1 MKKTLITTAIIV
13 VVVFLIALPKLN
25 LFKAKATPG
34 AATANGKKPKLLVE
48 AQVIKESKLDNKLI
62 VTGSVLPNE
71 SLELKSES
79 SGKITS
85 ILFQEG
91 KPVLKGSLLL
101 EINNDDIEAQLQKQK
116 HNQKL
121 NQDNEFRQRKLLEK
135 DAISQEEYDNALNR
149 LNTTVAD
156 IKILEAQLEKTRI
169 KAPFDGVIG
178 LRYVSLGAYISPST
192 IVATL
197 YNISPAK
204 IEFAV
209 PARYS
214 AQVKPGEKIFC
225 RVENNLTIY
234 EGVVYAVEPRIDP
247 ETRTLKIRAQADNK
261 SGSLLPGQ
269 FVKVELILKSLVNA
283 LLVPTEAVIPDQGGK
298 KVFIA
303 NAGRAKEVKIET
315 GIRTENSLEVLSG
328 LKAGDTLITTG
339 ILQLRQ
345 GLDVEIQ
352 KIKIDNWR
360 LATNARIYTY
370 SLLIFIRAYSW
381 TRGKKK
387 DSAKSN

>member
-1 MKKTLITTAIIV
+1 MKKTLITTAIV
-13 VVVFLIALPKLN
+13 VVVIFLIALPKLN
-25 LFKAKATPG
+25 FFKAKANTG
-34 AATANGKKPKLLVE
+34 AAVANGKKPKLLVE
-48 AQVIKESKLDNKLI
+48 ALVITASKLDNKLV

-85 ILFQEG
+85 ISFQEG
-91 KPVLKGSLLL
+91 KTVAKGSMLL
-101 EINNDDIEAQLQKQK
+101 EINNDEIEAQLQKQQY
-116 HNQKL
+116 NQKL
-121 NQDNEFRQRKLLEK
+121 NQDNEFRQHKLLEK
-135 DAISQEEYDNALNR
+135 EAISQEEYDNALNR

-178 LRYVSLGAYISPST
+178 LRYVSLGAYISPT
-192 IVATL
+192 TVVATL
-197 YNISPAK
+197 YNISLAK

-214 AQVKPGEKIFC
+214 AQVKPGEKIFF
-225 RVENNLTIY
+225 RIENDLKIY
-234 EGVVYAVEPRIDP
+234 EGSVYAIEPRIDP

-261 SGSLLPGQ
+261 NGNLLPGQ
-269 FVKVELILKSLVNA
+269 FVKVELILQSLVNA

-298 KVFIA
+298 KVFIVS
-303 NAGRAKEVKIET
+303 AGKAKEVKIET

-345 GLDVEIQ
+345 GLEVEIQ
-352 KIKIDNWR
+352 KIKDN
-360 LATNARIYTY
+360 
-370 SLLIFIRAYSW
+370 
-381 TRGKKK
+381 
-387 DSAKSN
+387 

>member
-1 MKKTLITTAIIV
+1 MKKTLITTSLVLV
-13 VVVFLIALPKLN
+13 VIFLIALPKLN
-25 LFKAKATPG
+25 LFKAKEVLP
-34 AATANGKKPKLLVE
+34 AATVGNRPKLLVE
-48 AQVIKESKLDNKLI
+48 AQVIKESKLDNKLV

-85 ILFQEG
+85 ISFQEG
-91 KPVLKGSLLL
+91 KAVTKGSLLL

-116 HNQKL
+116 YNQKL
-121 NQDNEFRQRKLLEK
+121 NQDNEFRQHKLLEK

-225 RVENNLTIY
+225 RVENDLTVY

-269 FVKVELILKSLVNA
+269 FVKVELILKSQANA

-298 KVFIA
+298 KVYISS
-303 NAGRAKEVKIET
+303 AGKAKEVKIET

-352 KIKIDNWR
+352 KIKVDN
-360 LATNARIYTY
+360 
-370 SLLIFIRAYSW
+370 
-381 TRGKKK
+381 
-387 DSAKSN
+387 